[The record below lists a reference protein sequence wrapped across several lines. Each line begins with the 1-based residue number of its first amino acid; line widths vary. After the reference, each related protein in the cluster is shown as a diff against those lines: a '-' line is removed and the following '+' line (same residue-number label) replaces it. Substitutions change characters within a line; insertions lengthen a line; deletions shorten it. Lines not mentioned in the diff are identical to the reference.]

1 MIRED
6 NLLFRLECE
15 RRIPKYIRVDG
26 ISYRLHCIKQFHII
40 SYVEYDGEKNNYNK
54 QLPKS
59 YYHNHEMTSS
69 EAIDKFINRLQS
81 IHYEVLDEIVS
92 RDKTFL
98 RELTEL
104 INKYSKENDS
114 NTPDY
119 ILAEYMINALNAF
132 NIAKNTIDE
141 RNARG

>member
-1 MIRED
+1 
-6 NLLFRLECE
+6 
-15 RRIPKYIRVDG
+15 
-26 ISYRLHCIKQFHII
+26 
-40 SYVEYDGEKNNYNK
+40 VEYDGEKNNYNK